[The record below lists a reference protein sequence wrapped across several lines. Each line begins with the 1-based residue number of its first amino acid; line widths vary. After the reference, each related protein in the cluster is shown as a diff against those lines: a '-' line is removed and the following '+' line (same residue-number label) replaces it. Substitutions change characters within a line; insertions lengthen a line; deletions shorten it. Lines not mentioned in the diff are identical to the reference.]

1 MNESP
6 MNNYKLIMTW
16 DIAPEREQE
25 YFEFVVREFIPGVQ
39 KLGFEVTDAWATIFG
54 NQPQIM
60 VGATLPSLVKVQQV
74 LHSQEWESL
83 NNQLQDFVQ
92 NYQQKVVEAQGG
104 FQF

>member
-1 MNESP
+1 MNF
-6 MNNYKLIMTW
+6 KLIMTW

-39 KLGFEVTDAWATIFG
+39 RMGFELTDAWATLYG

-60 VGATLPSLVKVQQV
+60 VGATLPSLAKVQQV
-74 LHSQEWESL
+74 LRSAEWQSL
-83 NNQLQDFVQ
+83 YNQLQDFVQ
-92 NYQQKVVEAQGG
+92 NYEQKVVESQSG

>member
-1 MNESP
+1 MNAPVS
-6 MNNYKLIMTW
+6 YKLIMQW

-39 KLGFEVTDAWATIFG
+39 KLGFELTDAWATIYG
-54 NQPQIM
+54 SQRQIM
-60 VGATLPSLVKVQQV
+60 VGATLPSLKKIQSV
-74 LHSQEWESL
+74 LSSSEWQSL

-92 NYQQKVVEAQGG
+92 NYEQKVVEAQGG

>member
-1 MNESP
+1 MNF
-6 MNNYKLIMTW
+6 KLIMTW

-39 KLGFEVTDAWATIFG
+39 RLGFELTDAWATLYG

-60 VGATLPSLVKVQQV
+60 VGATLPSLTSVQQV
-74 LHSQEWESL
+74 LHSPEWQSL
-83 NNQLQDFVQ
+83 YNQLQDFVQ
-92 NYQQKVVEAQGG
+92 NYQQKVVESQRG